1 MQDKIL
7 SYHNDENLKKLV
19 ITEMKKHKK
28 EDKFIKGSYGFYEYG
43 GFKGCAVACA
53 VNSVNKILGK
63 EYDTE
68 SHGAL
73 QETLGIP
80 GWLSKIQDA
89 FFECLP
95 WGECDKFAINF
106 LESIP
111 VGVDLEPIRW
121 KIAVSLLKEG
131 IEILQDKEGLMQDV
145 KDEAIEALQHSLML
159 YEGAIKSNTWNYE
172 FSNLHI
178 KKLERLALKA
188 SIHFPKNVSHI
199 VNMALKSIK
208 LDEDSMHRMFF
219 SSTAGSCEGRLSTE
233 AIEISYAGHAH
244 QLLSLLKNSG
254 ETNANY
260 H

>member
-1 MQDKIL
+1 MENKTL
-7 SYHNDENLKKLV
+7 SYHNDNSLKALV
-19 ITEMKKHKK
+19 IAEMKNHQN
-28 EDKFIKGSYGFYEYG
+28 DDRFIKGSYGFYSFGE
-43 GFKGCAVACA
+43 FKGCAVACA

-63 EYDTE
+63 QYDTS
-68 SHGAL
+68 SHCVL

-95 WGECDKFAINF
+95 WGECDKFAIDF
-106 LESIP
+106 LEAIP
-111 VGVDLEPIRW
+111 VGIDLEPIRW
-121 KIAVSLLKEG
+121 KIATLLLKEG
-131 IEILQDKEGLMQDV
+131 IEILQDKDNLIQDI
-145 KDEAIEALQHSLML
+145 KDEAIEALRNSLML
-159 YEGAIKSNTWNYE
+159 YEGAIKSNAWNYE
-172 FSNLHI
+172 FSNLQI

-188 SIHFPKNVSHI
+188 SIHFPNNISHI

-233 AIEISYAGHAH
+233 AIEISYAAHAH
-244 QLLSLLKNSG
+244 QLLNLLKSSG
-254 ETNANY
+254 ENNAKY